1 MLKAL
6 DSTKAILGDLRRF
19 NKDDWVVRYPQLQE
33 QPTVSESSSTST
45 PKRKGTRRSLS
56 FPDDPSFQAEVI
68 VSPAKAGL
76 TRSVTLA
83 SIADKE
89 DEYATAE
96 EDEDRLVSPAE
107 ASDFHVFR
115 LDLKLGA
122 HGSSSSPAALVAQLE
137 KSSIANLLDDRILNA
152 VNQLD

>member
-1 MLKAL
+1 M
-6 DSTKAILGDLRRF
+6 
-19 NKDDWVVRYPQLQE
+19 RYPQLQE
-33 QPTVSESSSTST
+33 QPATTEPSAS

-56 FPDDPSFQAEVI
+56 FPDDPSFKAEVI

-89 DEYATAE
+89 EEPATETE
-96 EDEDRLVSPAE
+96 EDGDRLVSAAE

-115 LDLKLGA
+115 LDLKLGP
-122 HGSSSSPAALVAQLE
+122 HGSSASPAALVAQLE
-137 KSSIANLLDDRILNA
+137 KSSIANLLDDRVVNA
-152 VNQLD
+152 VNHL